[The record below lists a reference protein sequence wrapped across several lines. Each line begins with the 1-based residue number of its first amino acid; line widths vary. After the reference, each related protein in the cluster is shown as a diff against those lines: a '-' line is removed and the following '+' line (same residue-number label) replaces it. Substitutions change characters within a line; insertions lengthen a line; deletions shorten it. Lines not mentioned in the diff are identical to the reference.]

1 MKSNL
6 CVSGAGEVDPVIVRQ
21 EPAWQISI
29 FVPNSVLYL
38 TFEWYQSN
46 SPPESKYFSNLL
58 QFTVSYYNKST
69 VSFSQTSKSDRRHHT
84 TVFTAC
90 VVILFTSINSKH
102 SETWEAS
109 GRLAK
114 KKSLWLALK
123 DLRLHWQE
131 TWHVPKGQCIPQG
144 LMILGH
150 CQFVS
155 KTASFMN

>member
-6 CVSGAGEVDPVIVRQ
+6 CVSGAREVDPVIVRQ

-69 VSFSQTSKSDRRHHT
+69 VSFSQTSRHHT

-114 KKSLWLALK
+114 KKKKACDLPSRTWDSIDKRLDMSQKHNVYLRALW
-123 DLRLHWQE
+123 
-131 TWHVPKGQCIPQG
+131 
-144 LMILGH
+144 
-150 CQFVS
+150 S
-155 KTASFMN
+155 